1 MHEINYEVALVTFM
15 ETIKKPV
22 RPTNF
27 TKKKNSLKTV
37 L

>member
-27 TKKKNSLKTV
+27 TKKKKIV
-37 L
+37 

>member
-22 RPTNF
+22 RPTN
-27 TKKKNSLKTV
+27 SLKTV